1 MTEKVSQLRI
11 IHHVDDRVIRRGHD
25 SLAEHNLAPAVL
37 AKDIGN
43 ILKDITGLS
52 KQINFL
58 LEGFRYGHARNVL
71 PEPTVASFTSAFGAA
86 TFFGAAAV
94 FTDFFE
100 PAAAIDSI

>member
-1 MTEKVSQLRI
+1 MMTEKVGQLRI

-58 LEGFRYGHARNVL
+58 LEGFRYGHTRNVL
-71 PEPTVASFTSAFGAA
+71 PEPTVVPFRCMVVQDDKVSYKLELLAHLSVKFISL
-86 TFFGAAAV
+86 
-94 FTDFFE
+94 
-100 PAAAIDSI
+100 